1 MNEFA
6 IRLRHLREKRQISRR
21 ALSELVGLSKNMIAV
36 YERGEV
42 EPPASVVI
50 LLAQHFEVS
59 TDYLL
64 GNEKNF

>member
-1 MNEFA
+1 MSKFA
-6 IRLRHLREKRQISRR
+6 VRLRHLREKRQISRR

-50 LLAQHFEVS
+50 LLAEHFEVS

-64 GNEKNF
+64 GCEKNF

>member
-1 MNEFA
+1 MSAFSD
-6 IRLRHLREKRQISRR
+6 RLRYLREKRQISRR

-50 LLAQHFEVS
+50 LLAEHFEVS

-64 GNEKNF
+64 GCEKNF